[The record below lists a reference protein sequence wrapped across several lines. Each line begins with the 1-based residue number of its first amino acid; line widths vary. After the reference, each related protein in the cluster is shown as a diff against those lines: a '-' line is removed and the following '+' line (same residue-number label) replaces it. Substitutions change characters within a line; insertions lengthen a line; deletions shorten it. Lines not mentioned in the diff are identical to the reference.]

1 MITGP
6 GMVAANHE
14 GLAEINS
21 RISSLQADCENIW
34 ATIKRPLQ
42 ILVAEGLVDPS
53 LAGIVEQRDALFT
66 QQTTSHHD
74 SNTAQISAT
83 DRMNATFLD
92 GGAAMRAA
100 ASGA

>member
-1 MITGP
+1 MLTGP

-14 GLAEINS
+14 GLNEINA
-21 RISSLQADCENIW
+21 RIASLQADCEGIW
-34 ATIKRPLQ
+34 STIKRPLQ

-66 QQTTSHHD
+66 QQTTSHTD
-74 SNTAQISAT
+74 STTAQSAAT
-83 DRMNATFLD
+83 DRMNTTFLE